1 VVSTTDHT
9 AEKQRPAHLFKPGV
23 SGNPRGRPRGSR
35 SKLSETFLSDLAACW
50 QRHGAAALEACAT
63 QQPDVLI
70 RTVASLLPRDIRIDL
85 DIDATVFAS
94 KLQQAAAL
102 LGHDIDPPRRL
113 RKQLPGQ
120 PRLIE
125 NGDGR

>member
-70 RTVASLLPRDIRIDL
+70 RTVASLLPRDMRIDL
-85 DIDATVFAS
+85 DIDATGFAS
-94 KLQQAAAL
+94 KLQQAAVL
-102 LGHDIDPPRRL
+102 LGVDLSPPRQVR
-113 RKQLPGQ
+113 RPLPGQ
-120 PRLIE
+120 PRIIE
-125 NGDGR
+125 HNE